1 MPTMA
6 DAIALD
12 VQPVGS
18 TSFYVNDQVPFYLEG
33 RLQDFVKVG
42 NNEQPNLEK
51 IFALKPD
58 LIIGLEHIES
68 IYDKLSQIS
77 PTVLGNWQGYPSW
90 KDHFNFVAQVL
101 GKEAEAKQVWA
112 HYEQRIND
120 LRTELGSNYQ
130 DIEVSFVRVCCNN
143 WATDVKNSFSGII
156 FEDIGLNR
164 PSAQDIET
172 ENGLLK
178 LSEEALTQ
186 FDGDVIFLV
195 VATDKNSVE
204 ATEKLKK
211 NPLWQ
216 KLKAVQQGKV
226 YPVNYE
232 AWRGGNPLAADAV
245 IDDLFKYLVEETAPD
260 ALSTSS
266 R

>member
-1 MPTMA
+1 MA
-6 DAIALD
+6 DAIALG

-18 TSFYVNDQVPFYLEG
+18 TSFYFDQVPFYLKG

-51 IFALKPD
+51 IFSLKPD
-58 LIIGLEHIES
+58 LIIGLEHIKS

-130 DIEVSFVRVCCNN
+130 DIEISFVRVCCSN

-156 FEDIGLNR
+156 FEDVGLSR
-164 PSAQDIET
+164 PPAQDIET

-186 FDGDVIFLV
+186 FDGDIIFLV
-195 VATDKNSVE
+195 VATDKDSVE

-226 YPVNYE
+226 YPVKYE

-245 IDDLFKYLVEETAPD
+245 IDDLFKYLVEETAPE